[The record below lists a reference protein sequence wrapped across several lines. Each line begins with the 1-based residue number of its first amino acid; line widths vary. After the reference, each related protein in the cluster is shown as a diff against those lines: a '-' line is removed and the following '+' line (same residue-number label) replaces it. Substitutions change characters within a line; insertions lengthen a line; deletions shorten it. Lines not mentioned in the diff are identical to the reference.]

1 MMSEITLTPLTKPV
15 SPSVNQQQPNKP
27 YQPAKNNTQ
36 DTDTIN
42 LVSKE
47 TKKIGHYSDLQ
58 LLPQKK
64 EKIEDPEFK
73 EKETFQKSQ
82 KLFYKEK
89 ELAVKRSELPFVK
102 DEKVREKLESDIY
115 HLNLKLEELKKSEK
129 GPNIDGAQ
137 FRLNEDDEGFYVE
150 LINIEQNVV
159 IKELSEENFEDILRQ
174 TSDTNNLGVLLDL
187 FA

>member
-1 MMSEITLTPLTKPV
+1 MSDVTLTPLTKPV
-15 SPSVNQQQPNKP
+15 SPSVNQQQPKKP
-27 YQPAKNNTQ
+27 YQPPIKDQ
-36 DTDTIN
+36 QEDDTIN
-42 LVSKE
+42 FVSKE
-47 TKKIGHYSDLQ
+47 TEKLGNYSDLQ

-64 EKIEDPEFK
+64 EKIEDPAFEAK
-73 EKETFQKSQ
+73 EIFQKSQ

-89 ELAVKRSELPFVK
+89 ELAIKRSELPFVK

-137 FRLNEDDEGFYVE
+137 FQLNEDDDGFYVE
-150 LINIEQNVV
+150 LINVEQDVV
-159 IKELSEENFEDILRQ
+159 IKEFSEENFEDILRK
-174 TSDTNNLGVLLDL
+174 TSDPNNMGVLLDL